1 MPPGDIRNCLVALSE
16 DEALLSRLF
25 DYRFAAGKGLKGH
38 SFGNLFLTAL
48 TDLTGD
54 FPQAVRLSSE
64 ILASR
69 GRIFPST
76 DSNIRLEATLEDG
89 RTVSG
94 ETKISKARSRIAEI
108 RLIPEHCRPLQDT
121 VEALASAD
129 LITLG
134 PGSLFTSI
142 VPNLLVQGVPEAIEA
157 SPAAKAYFVNLMWQ
171 PGETIGFTAADH
183 VETILRHARGRR
195 VIDYVIL
202 NTKPV
207 PPDLVQK
214 YAKQRSKPVVSDT
227 DRLEELGLKVVGAP
241 LALETDVVRHDP
253 AAAAAI
259 AIELAVETRRSAP
272 SELAGSLA

>member
-1 MPPGDIRNCLVALSE
+1 MVALSE

-25 DYRFAAGKGLKGH
+25 NYRFAAGKGLKGH

-76 DSNIRLEATLEDG
+76 DSNVRLEATLANG
-89 RTVSG
+89 HTVSG
-94 ETKISKARSRIAEI
+94 ETKISKTRSRIAEI

-121 VEALASAD
+121 LDALASAD

-183 VETILRHARGRR
+183 VEAVLRHARGRR

-207 PPDLVQK
+207 PPDLLRK
-214 YAKQRSKPVVSDT
+214 YAKQRSRPVISDT
-227 DRLEELGLKVVGAP
+227 GRLQGLGLKIVGAP

-253 AAAAAI
+253 DAAAAI
-259 AIELAVETRRSAP
+259 ALELAFETRGSA
-272 SELAGSLA
+272 SSVLAGSLA